1 MLDGEEKSIIERAI
15 RGDSSAFGLLYDRYH
30 AQIYRFVYLKVSHR
44 EEAEDITHHVFLN
57 AWQNMGG
64 YRDKGF
70 PFSSLLYQIARNK
83 VIDHYRTKKPSVDI
97 EDLNEAD
104 IPRHAS
110 SLEDSIHTQ
119 FQLETVRHA
128 IKALKQEYQDIII
141 MRYIEE
147 LTPSEVARILKKPET
162 TIRVSQ
168 HRAIKQLKALL
179 DKKTNES

>member
-57 AWQNMGG
+57 AWQTIGG
-64 YRDKGF
+64 YRDKGY

-83 VIDHYRTKKPSVDI
+83 VIDHYRTKKNSIDI
-97 EDLNEAD
+97 EDLSETE
-104 IPRHAS
+104 IPRS
-110 SLEDSIHTQ
+110 EVTIEDSLHTR
-119 FQLETVRHA
+119 FQLATVK
-128 IKALKQEYQDIII
+128 KALKQLKQEHQDIII
-141 MRYIEE
+141 MRYVED
-147 LTPSEVARILKKPET
+147 LTPSEVAKILKKPEAT
-162 TIRVSQ
+162 VRVLQ

-179 DKKTNES
+179 NEEV

>member
-30 AQIYRFVYLKVSHR
+30 GQIYRFVYLKVSHR
-44 EEAEDITHHVFLN
+44 EEAEDITHHVFLS

-64 YRDKGF
+64 YKDKGF

-83 VIDHYRTKKPSVDI
+83 VIDHYRTRKTPFDI

-104 IPRHAS
+104 IPRS
-110 SLEDSIHTQ
+110 ETSLDDSIHAR
-119 FQLETVRHA
+119 FQLASVKEALTQ
-128 IKALKQEYQDIII
+128 LKQDYQDIII

-147 LTPSEVARILKKPET
+147 LTPSEVARILKKPEST
-162 TIRVSQ
+162 VRVLQ
-168 HRAIKQLKALL
+168 HRAIKQLKSLL
-179 DKKTNES
+179 TEEA